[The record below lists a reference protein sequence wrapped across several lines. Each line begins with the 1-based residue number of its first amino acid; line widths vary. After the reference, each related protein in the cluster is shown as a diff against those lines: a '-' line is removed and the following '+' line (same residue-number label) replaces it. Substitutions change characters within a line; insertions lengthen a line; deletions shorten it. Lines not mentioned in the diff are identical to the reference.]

1 MFDVNAIASVVGTVA
16 TGGLAAWAA
25 RSAKRTKRQ
34 ENRDDFTAVT
44 AQQGRQIER
53 LEKRIAARELEAER
67 LGQWLTDQDE
77 AINWLRGRLRD
88 LVGAFR
94 IRGEEPPP
102 ARPIPERAARIL
114 NGFDV

>member
-1 MFDVNAIASVVGTVA
+1 MGVETWVSAGMTAITVVGGVVTA
-16 TGGLAAWAA
+16 RAA
-25 RSAKRTKRQ
+25 RRTKRQ
-34 ENRDDFTAVT
+34 ERRDDFTVVT
-44 AQQGRQIER
+44 SQQGKQIER
-53 LEKRIAARELEAER
+53 LEKRIVAREQEAER
-67 LGQWLTDQDE
+67 LGQRITDQDE
-77 AINWLRGRLRD
+77 AIHWLRTRLRD

>member
-1 MFDVNAIASVVGTVA
+1 MGVDTWIQAGMTALTVVGGVA
-16 TGGLAAWAA
+16 TA
-25 RSAKRTKRQ
+25 RSARRTKRQ
-34 ENRDDFTAVT
+34 ERRDDFTVVT
-44 AQQGRQIER
+44 EQQGKAIER
-53 LEKRIAARELEAER
+53 LEKRIVQREQEAER
-67 LGQWLTDQDE
+67 LGQRISDQDE
-77 AINWLRGRLRD
+77 AINWLRTRLRD

>member
-1 MFDVNAIASVVGTVA
+1 MTVDWMQAGMTVVAAV
-16 TGGLAAWAA
+16 GGVVSARAA
-25 RSAKRTKRQ
+25 RRTKRQ
-34 ENRDDFTAVT
+34 ERRDDFTVVT
-44 AQQGRQIER
+44 EQQGKQIER
-53 LEKRIAARELEAER
+53 LEKRVALREQEAER
-67 LGQWLTDQDE
+67 LGQRITDQDE
-77 AINWLRGRLRD
+77 AINWLRTRLRD